1 MVLPSLLVIVVIAF
15 FPILYGIVLSLTDST
30 VTAFGSFVGL
40 ENYTEMF
47 QDPDFMVGL
56 FNTVIFTVA
65 SVTLEFIIGLGI
77 ALAINRAFRGRGLVR
92 AAILVPWAFPTVIS
106 AVMWRLMFQARNRDH
121 PVLWPKPSASSAG
134 PILSDPT
141 LLLIAAILIDVW
153 KTMPFMALL
162 LLAGLQVIPG
172 EVYEAARVDGAN
184 VMQRFFRITLPLLK
198 GAILVAVLF
207 RTLDAYRV
215 YDLFWVFGARELQS
229 LSTFVYEGVRI
240 SQLQFG
246 PGNAACGLYLR
257 DGVPHSAL
265 LHQGLRYADFGG
277 GVIEMASATATGKG
291 AGRGSL
297 NMVLFYVFLVTLRFG
312 EHIPAPLG
320 VQDEHRHQGRTL
332 RYATN
337 VTATEPQRS
346 PSRLRS
352 WATRRSS
359 RRS

>member
-1 MVLPSLLVIVVIAF
+1 VTTASREKKGRSQFWEEFADPERRTAYYMVLPSLLLIIIVAF

-30 VTAFGSFVGL
+30 VSAFGSFVGL
-40 ENYTEMF
+40 ENYTEML
-47 QDPDFMVGL
+47 QDPDFRVSL

-65 SVTLEFIIGLGI
+65 SVTLEFVIGLAI
-77 ALAINRAFRGRGLVR
+77 ALAVNKAFRGRGLVR

-106 AVMWRLMFQARNRDH
+106 AVMWRLMFQPGIGIFQYLAETIGIISG
-121 PVLWPKPSASSAG
+121 PV
-134 PILSDPT
+134 LSDPT

-184 VMQRFFRITLPLLK
+184 VWQRFFRITLPLLK

-215 YDLFWVFGARELQS
+215 YDLFWAFGARELQS

-246 PGNAACGLYLR
+246 PGNAA
-257 DGVPHSAL
+257 A
-265 LHQGLRYADFGG
+265 
-277 GVIEMASATATGKG
+277 
-291 AGRGSL
+291 
-297 NMVLFYVFLVTLRFG
+297 VFIF
-312 EHIPAPLG
+312 
-320 VQDEHRHQGRTL
+320 
-332 RYATN
+332 
-337 VTATEPQRS
+337 VTAFFIALFFIKVLGMQTSVEE
-346 PSRLRS
+346 
-352 WATRRSS
+352 
-359 RRS
+359 